1 MPQRDGKELGETE
14 VEKDLGVMVHQ
25 SLKPGVQVAA
35 AAKKANQI
43 LGQILRAFTFRD
55 KVHFVRLFTRR
66 VRCHLEY
73 AVQSWNPWLEKDIEV
88 LESVQRRAVRQV
100 RGLSGSYEEKLQQC
114 GLTLLADRRVRGD
127 MIQTFKIVNQIDD
140 IPIETFFK
148 ITFHSHATRTA
159 VTVNPE

>member
-1 MPQRDGKELGETE
+1 MAFNVDKCKVLRLGKSNPRRKYIMDGKELGETE

-88 LESVQRRAVRQV
+88 LESVQRRAVRFLRGKALAV
-100 RGLSGSYEEKLQQC
+100 RTHPTG
-114 GLTLLADRRVRGD
+114 
-127 MIQTFKIVNQIDD
+127 
-140 IPIETFFK
+140 
-148 ITFHSHATRTA
+148 
-159 VTVNPE
+159 

>member
-1 MPQRDGKELGETE
+1 MDGEELGETK
-14 VEKDLGVMVHQ
+14 VEKDLGVM
-25 SLKPGVQVAA
+25 KPGVQVAA
-35 AAKKANQI
+35 ADKKVNQI
-43 LGQILRAFTFRD
+43 LGQILRAFSFRD
-55 KVHFVRLFTRR
+55 KVHFVRLFTSR

-127 MIQTFKIVNQIDD
+127 MIQTFKMN
-140 IPIETFFK
+140 T
-148 ITFHSHATRTA
+148 
-159 VTVNPE
+159 VTEWVLKRKFRLGENLQT